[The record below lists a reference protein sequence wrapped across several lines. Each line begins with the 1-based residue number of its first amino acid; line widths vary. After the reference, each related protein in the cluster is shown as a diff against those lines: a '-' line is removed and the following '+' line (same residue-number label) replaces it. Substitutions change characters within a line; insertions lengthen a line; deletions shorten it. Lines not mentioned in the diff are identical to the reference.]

1 MKKSVWVS
9 AVLVCVVSSAPTQ
22 TALPKKTDSPSE
34 PVRLPGHT
42 EPQSYSDKILRAAAS
57 APLTNKPAASAGR
70 SELERQYLEGK
81 ITAKQYQKALDQWQQ
96 QEQKRAAGQAISQRI
111 SPVRSNAPAARP
123 VPPSAKAPLN
133 RPTASR
139 DGATPAVAP
148 PPVAASSVPAV
159 ESTPQQKNISE
170 GEARIDE
177 MLRLKAAREKAA
189 LSNATVATNNIPAT
203 PQTRRQRLDA
213 LLKQY
218 LDGQLSEAEYN
229 EKRGKILGE

>member
-1 MKKSVWVS
+1 
-9 AVLVCVVSSAPTQ
+9 A
-22 TALPKKTDSPSE
+22 
-34 PVRLPGHT
+34 
-42 EPQSYSDKILRAAAS
+42 
-57 APLTNKPAASAGR
+57 N
-70 SELERQYLEGK
+70 
-81 ITAKQYQKALDQWQQ
+81 
-96 QEQKRAAGQAISQRI
+96 SQRI
-111 SPVRSNAPAARP
+111 SPARSNVPAARP
-123 VPPSAKAPLN
+123 VPATAKAPLN

-148 PPVAASSVPAV
+148 PPPVAAPSAPAV

-170 GEARIDE
+170 VEARIDE

-218 LDGQLSEAEYN
+218 LDGQLSEAQY
-229 EKRGKILGE
+229 